1 MIFCS
6 FSRYYYDKNI
16 MTKVHGKRYAYK
28 FDFHGLMAAC
38 QAQAQGGDPSANMIA
53 SYTKYHQHQHAG
65 LQNELTGNMASGSYP
80 STSGSTN
87 NQVSFKPIQSL
98 GSPASTVVS
107 STPTPPTPPTLFPV
121 SPPYW
126 TYSPFDHR
134 PPSSF

>member
-1 MIFCS
+1 
-6 FSRYYYDKNI
+6 

-38 QAQAQGGDPSANMIA
+38 QAQAQGGDPSVNMIA
-53 SYTKYHQHQHAG
+53 SYQKFHQQHHPHSHTGLHQSD
-65 LQNELTGNMASGSYP
+65 LTGGNMPGGNYA

-87 NQVSFKPIQSL
+87 NVSFKPIQSI

-107 STPTPPTPPTLFPV
+107 TTSTPTPPTPPHTLFPV

-126 TYSPFDHR
+126 TYSFDHR